1 MNDYISVGIA
11 KVIYINADTIEDYEL
26 FDLFEK
32 EFNFDLYDIY
42 KIENYFVLSLKKKI
56 LEDNIIDL
64 LEEIKELSDPRLRE
78 GYTDTQNILR
88 GKSYTEMIKLGKE
101 KSLSNFKIYKDGIH
115 RNDTAYLLRKNIT
128 SFSEFI
134 SIEEYDKIYFLGYK
148 TIFNIFRTA
157 IADSINNVL
166 SSSICLALVTT
177 NEEEIYYGQIYFY
190 WYCY

>member
-56 LEDNIIDL
+56 LENNIIDL

-78 GYTDTQNILR
+78 GYTDTQ
-88 GKSYTEMIKLGKE
+88 K
-101 KSLSNFKIYKDGIH
+101 
-115 RNDTAYLLRKNIT
+115 
-128 SFSEFI
+128 
-134 SIEEYDKIYFLGYK
+134 
-148 TIFNIFRTA
+148 
-157 IADSINNVL
+157 
-166 SSSICLALVTT
+166 
-177 NEEEIYYGQIYFY
+177 
-190 WYCY
+190 